1 MQLQDDLL
9 KSFADAVNPE
19 DTGETS
25 DTTLYAEV
33 TRIDGDV
40 VYVKFDGAEIETP
53 ATSMVQVGVKDRVF
67 ASIKDHSVVITGN
80 ISFPSLTRVGDV
92 YITLRDDGL
101 VVGKL
106 DKNNNPTDVYVLIT
120 SRDYK
125 IVNKLGKTL
134 AVFGE
139 TTQIGLAAGRHI
151 NLTADGVELLN
162 GNTSLAQFSDSLISL
177 ANGLAQFSSKLIK
190 LGNTSDAQIQLCNG
204 NGVISYASNKFKM
217 EGASSTQVVGV
228 SNTYS
233 TYKSELLAEAKSG
246 SQRAGIQVT
255 NNGNAVASV
264 IADKN
269 GVNCTVPSGKA
280 LSENGIEVVKVNGI
294 IATGTVVRYTSGHYG
309 TTYGNE
315 MSFDIKITKVPSNYK
330 LIGICEFRVYRATV
344 TDSDLWALADYY
356 ISSENTITI
365 RLIATPSTIYHGTYS
380 SGGEYWTLK
389 PFVLPDRIWF
399 KWFAIRTSGVING
412 GSQTIDS

>member
-162 GNTSLAQFSDSLISL
+162 DNTSLAKFSDSLISL

-280 LSENGIEVVKVNGI
+280 LSENGIEVVKVNSI

>member
-19 DTGETS
+19 DTGESS

-40 VYVKFDGAEIETP
+40 VYVKFDGSEIETP

-139 TTQIGLAAGRHI
+139 ITQIGLAAGRHI
-151 NLTADGVELLN
+151 NLTAAGVELLN
-162 GNTSLAQFSDSLISL
+162 GNTSLAKFSDSLISL

-246 SQRAGIQVT
+246 SQRAGVQVT
-255 NNGNAVASV
+255 NNGNAIASV

-280 LSENGIEVVKVNGI
+280 LTENGVEVVKVNGVV
-294 IATGTVVRYTSGHYG
+294 ALGTVYYKYNNPGQ
-309 TTYGNE
+309 TT
-315 MSFDIKITKVPSNYK
+315 MFTVQLTPSQIPTGYS
-330 LIGICEFRVYRATV
+330 LVG
-344 TDSDLWALADYY
+344 
-356 ISSENTITI
+356 ISSIDVTLYNSRHRWAVTEYGVYGSGSSAYILVRFVHI
-365 RLIATPSTIYHGTYS
+365 PHGLGTLS
-380 SGGEYWTLK
+380 SGDPYLK
-389 PFVLPDRIWF
+389 TAGYMPTQVRI
-399 KWFAIRTSGVING
+399 KWFAIRTSGVKY
-412 GSQTIDS
+412 SPDQTIDAD